1 MVNHTKPNPTHK
13 PGYQSYLLRLWREN
27 GEDWSWRL
35 SLQDTH
41 TGERIGFA
49 CLEDLLRFLSDKTQ
63 SIPSTHPEGESGR

>member
-1 MVNHTKPNPTHK
+1 MNQTKRNPTQK

-63 SIPSTHPEGESGR
+63 SITLTYPEGESER

>member
-1 MVNHTKPNPTHK
+1 MNQTKPIPTQK

-35 SLQDTH
+35 SVQDTH
-41 TGERIGFA
+41 TGERTGFA

-63 SIPSTHPEGESGR
+63 TISSTHSDKETEE